1 LELHAFH
8 PNFLLFCILVNQTY
22 IKGTKP
28 Y

>member
-1 LELHAFH
+1 LHAFH